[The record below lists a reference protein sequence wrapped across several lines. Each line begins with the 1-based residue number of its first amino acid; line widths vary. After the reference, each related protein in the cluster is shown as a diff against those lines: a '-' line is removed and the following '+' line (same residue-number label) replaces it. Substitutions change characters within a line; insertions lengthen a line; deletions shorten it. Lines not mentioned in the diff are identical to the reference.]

1 MIYLNNTTDSQRI
14 AVPLNTNNTEYVNF
28 MPDEPE
34 NPSSGDYYTR
44 SETDAKIQQAKTST
58 LNTVNNT
65 LKDYATKRYVTDKLD
80 GYATVEY
87 VDNVLSGDVPT
98 PDVSRL
104 EDEIHAVGNRLD
116 NDYYTK
122 VEVDEI
128 VSNIQVDGPS
138 GDMSNYYTK
147 DEVDSKDS
155 GLRNSI
161 YNTSAKVT
169 TLEKKFDDY
178 YTKGEVEEIV
188 ADITSPDGPS
198 GDKWSYY
205 TKYEVDEKDSI
216 LSARITANHDRITV
230 LENQTGDGLAAQVTA
245 IDDRVTAIEDQKDN
259 YYTKTEVDDEFYDY
273 YLEVQQIEER
283 EKDYLTFDKLSAL
296 EWGIDWGHVSWVRD
310 WDDFSM
316 SLSDF
321 FKIFK
326 RTKTGKGTIIAC
338 NNGWKS
344 SIILRADVVDGYGG
358 EKYYTYSTIMGDGY
372 IEGGTLQNFTYL
384 QFDLIVAEDGTYI
397 GSVNDN
403 GDGYRIYPSYQT
415 ISGSGV
421 GSSLD
426 VDFLNVDGTTYLNG
440 YTYITGEL
448 NFQSNDFQDIS
459 YGEACDAKMQKL
471 QATNLFT
478 KNIWTA
484 IPVEG
489 EEDPSITFGTHGY
502 GDDSVGND
510 DKRLLAKIDYQG
522 NIYEGNTKLSEKYVL
537 KSDYDA
543 LLARIEALEG
553 K

>member
-87 VDNVLSGDVPT
+87 VDSVVSGDVPA

-155 GLRNSI
+155 GLRDSI

-205 TKYEVDEKDSI
+205 TKYEVDEKDQV

-296 EWGIDWGHVSWVRD
+296 EWGVDWGHVSWLWE
-310 WDDFSM
+310 WDNFSM
-316 SLSDF
+316 SLSDY
-321 FKIFK
+321 FKIFE
-326 RTKTGKGTIIAC
+326 RTKTGKGSIIAC
-338 NNGWKS
+338 NNWKTS
-344 SIILRADVVDGYGG
+344 TILRADVTEGYGE
-358 EKYYTYSTIMGDGY
+358 EKSYTFVTVIGDGWY
-372 IEGGTLQNFTYL
+372 DNGIKGYYYL
-384 QFDLIVAEDGTYI
+384 QFDLIVNSDGSYS
-397 GSVNDN
+397 GNVYENN
-403 GDGYRIYPSYQT
+403 GEYRIGPYISYMDA
-415 ISGSGV
+415 SGSSFDTLTV
-421 GSSLD
+421 
-426 VDFLNVDGTTYLNG
+426 NGTTYLNG
-440 YTYITGEL
+440 YTYVTGEL

-459 YGEACDAKMQKL
+459 YGEPCDAKMQKL

-489 EEDPSITFGTHGY
+489 EDEPSITFGTHGY